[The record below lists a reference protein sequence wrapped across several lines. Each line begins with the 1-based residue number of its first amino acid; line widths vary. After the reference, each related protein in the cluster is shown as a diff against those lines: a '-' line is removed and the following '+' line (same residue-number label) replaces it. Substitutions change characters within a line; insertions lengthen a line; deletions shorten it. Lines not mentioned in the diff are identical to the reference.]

1 MGKRSIL
8 PGSPTNTHT
17 RSDKAL
23 TKLQKSMICVPI
35 GEESKTQAA
44 HAMAELQRSYI
55 DQTVLKIGTNV
66 ATGMIPFY
74 SVKVRQ
80 VSQTQ
85 QLYRGKQEKT
95 AYCAPIGANTRTV
108 NEDTQGGIDRA
119 GRNFPVCKC
128 MHNGSTSIIDYALT
142 QRTAI
147 TTHYIGK

>member
-44 HAMAELQRSYI
+44 HAMAELQRSDI
-55 DQTVLKIGTNV
+55 DQTVLKIGTTV
-66 ATGMIPFY
+66 ATGMIRFY

-85 QLYRGKQEKT
+85 QLHREKQGKTE
-95 AYCAPIGANTRTV
+95 YCAPIGANTRIV
-108 NEDTQGGIDRA
+108 HEDPLGGIDKA
-119 GRNFPVCKC
+119 GRNLLMLIWARMGIP
-128 MHNGSTSIIDYALT
+128 
-142 QRTAI
+142 
-147 TTHYIGK
+147 YILLNSLHQDGAGND